1 MIKGLQETEIGE
13 VFVVGK
19 DLYQEQGPMEIVSPG
34 FQGTNNS
41 EEFSVIDVIVV
52 FCRREQLK
60 KIGARV
66 PFAIQ
71 VSLEEDSA
79 RGIFGGI
86 SCNGKGGS
94 KVWEVSIGKG
104 I

>member
-1 MIKGLQETEIGE
+1 MIKGLQGTEIGE

-52 FCRREQLK
+52 FCRREQLE

-79 RGIFGGI
+79 KGILGCIGG
-86 SCNGKGGS
+86 NGKQFG
-94 KVWEVSIGKG
+94 KVGEVKDRAR
-104 I
+104 